1 MTINILT
8 KNDYIKKN
16 WSGGETTQLLIYP
29 ETASLENR
37 DFIFRISS
45 ATCPNEE
52 SQFSD
57 FSGYQ
62 RYITPLNKD
71 FRLRHNGKDLTLKP
85 FEILYFDG
93 ADDTASLSEARD
105 FNLIIKK
112 GYTATYRTESISNK
126 TEFNFDR
133 SGIKFI
139 FIPEGNIKLSL
150 NGQSTNLEVFNSI
163 FIKDTAEK
171 IYLESIDKK
180 FSRVIIIEVE
190 VD

>member
-8 KNDYIKKN
+8 KNDYITKN

-126 TEFNFDR
+126 TVFNFDR

-139 FIPEGNIKLSL
+139 FIPEGNIKFSL

-180 FSRVIIIEVE
+180 FSWVIIIEVE